1 MPYERN
7 ADLPAAVRRVLP
19 EEAQTIFRRIL
30 NNALEQYEGDEA
42 RAFATAWAGLRRAGW
57 QRGQDGKWHKVEK
70 RAAEPSPR
78 REWRVP
84 VNIAKMDDD
93 QQLVFGW
100 LSVSQDEQG
109 RLVVDH
115 QGDIIEPDELERM
128 AYDFVLEARRAGEMH
143 KRWEGVGR
151 LVESMVFTRDKQEAL
166 GIPPGILPVGWWVGF
181 KIDDPDVWAKVKS
194 GEYRAFSIG
203 GTGIREEV
211 TDDADAAQAGEGP
224 GGLAG

>member
-19 EEAQTIFRRIL
+19 EEAQTIFRESV
-30 NNALEQYEGDEA
+30 NNALEQYGGDEA
-42 RAFATAWAGLRRAGW
+42 KAFATAWAGLRRAGW
-57 QRGQDGKWHKVEK
+57 SRGEDGKWHKVEK
-70 RAAEPSPR
+70 RGPGPPAL
-78 REWRVP
+78 EWRRP
-84 VNIAKMDDD
+84 VTITKVDDE
-93 QQLVFGW
+93 QRLVFGW
-100 LSVSQDEQG
+100 LSVSQDENG
-109 RLVVDH
+109 NLIIDH

-151 LVESMVFTRDKQEAL
+151 LVESMVFTPEKMEAL
-166 GIPPGILPVGWWVGF
+166 GIPPGTLPVGWWVGF
-181 KIDDPDVWAKVKS
+181 RIDDDEVWAKVKS

-211 TDDADAAQAGEGP
+211 TM
-224 GGLAG
+224 